1 MRVSVCIATFR
12 RAERLRAVLEDLT
25 LQSRPPD
32 QVVVVDNDQA
42 GSARPVIEQARA
54 SGVPFVV
61 AYDVQPERNIAM
73 TRNRTVSLADGDW
86 LAFIDDDERAP
97 QSWLQQLLEA
107 AATFAAD
114 GILAPVEPQ
123 VPSDAPHW
131 IRRGRFYDFAHQRSG
146 DLVPLDRMRFGNVLL
161 RAEPLRAEPGPFD
174 TSYGL
179 STGEDGDLLVRLARK
194 GLRIIWCDE
203 AIVWEPIEAKRLSL
217 RWLLMRALSG
227 GQEFA
232 RQTINGKYRPIGW
245 IGRAIFFCRV
255 LLQLL
260 VAAGLAVLSWPGGRH
275 RAARWL
281 ITASANL
288 GKLSVFWG
296 WRYRAYA

>member
-1 MRVSVCIATFR
+1 MKVSVCIATYR
-12 RAERLRAVLEDLT
+12 RAERLRAVLEDMAR
-25 LQSRPPD
+25 QSRLPD
-32 QVVVVDNDQA
+32 QVVVVDNDLA
-42 GSARPVIEQARA
+42 GSARSSIEQLRA
-54 SGVPFVV
+54 SGVPFVIV
-61 AYDVQPERNIAM
+61 YDVQPERNIAM
-73 TRNRTVSLADGDW
+73 TRNRTVGLADGDW

-97 QSWLQQLLEA
+97 ENWLQQLLDA
-107 AATFAAD
+107 AAAFSAD

-123 VPSDAPHW
+123 LPPDAPSW
-131 IRRGRFYDFAHQRSG
+131 IRRGRFYDFAHQHSG
-146 DLVPLDRMRFGNVLL
+146 DPVPLNRMRFGNVLL
-161 RAEPLRAEPGPFD
+161 RGNMLRAEPGPFD

-232 RQTINGKYRPIGW
+232 RQTVSGKYRPINW
-245 IGRAIFFCRV
+245 LGRAAFFCRA

>member
-1 MRVSVCIATFR
+1 MKVSVCIATYR
-12 RAERLRAVLEDLT
+12 RTERLRAVLEDLAR
-25 LQSRPPD
+25 QSRLPD
-32 QVVVVDNDQA
+32 QVVVVDNDLA
-42 GSARPVIEQARA
+42 GSARPSIEQLRA
-54 SGVPFVV
+54 AGVPFVIV
-61 AYDVQPERNIAM
+61 YDVQPERNIAM

-97 QSWLQQLLEA
+97 ENWLQQLLEA
-107 AATFAAD
+107 AAKYSAD
-114 GILAPVEPQ
+114 GILAPVEPRL
-123 VPSDAPHW
+123 PSYAPAW

-146 DLVPLDRMRFGNVLL
+146 DPVPLDRMRFGNVLL
-161 RAEPLRAEPGPFD
+161 RADPLRAEPGPFD
-174 TSYGL
+174 PSYGL

-194 GLRIIWCDE
+194 DFRIIWCDE
-203 AIVWEPIEAKRLSL
+203 AIVWEPIEATRLSL

-232 RQTINGKYRPIGW
+232 RQTVNGKYRPISW
-245 IGRAIFFCRV
+245 IGRAAFFCRA

-260 VAAGLAVLSWPGGRH
+260 VAAGLVLLSWPAGRH
-275 RAARWL
+275 RAVRWL